1 MVDRPVVLRAQRVM
15 SLAKVSNLL
24 DEEGNYIE
32 NSVDRELPA
41 ELMTKLNYQGFESTE
56 IGHPEIQRV
65 APKVHVS
72 TGDNKVVDSVADVVK
87 ATVKDGMTISFHHH
101 FRNGDFVFNQVMRA
115 IIDAGIKDLTLA
127 PSSLTGVMNDM
138 VIEAIKAGTIT
149 NITSSGMR
157 GSLGDFVS
165 HGGLKNPVIFRSHGN
180 RARAIEHGDIKI
192 DVAFLG
198 VPNADRLG
206 NANGMAGKAVF
217 GSLGYALMD
226 AQYANQVVLLTDN
239 IVAYP
244 NTPASIKQ
252 TQVDYVV
259 QVDQVGDPDKIGSGA
274 TRFTKDP
281 KELKIAQ
288 TVNDVIVNSP
298 YFKNGFSFQTGSGGA
313 ALAVTRYLR
322 QAMLDNQIKASFAL
336 GGITKPTTDL
346 LEEGLVDKVMDVQ
359 DFDKGAAASMHANPN
374 QQEIDA
380 SWYADPDNKGAMVDQ
395 LDVAILSALEID
407 THFNV
412 NVMSGSDGVI
422 RGAIGGHQD
431 AATAKLTIISAPL
444 VRGRLATIVPEVTTV
459 VTPGDSIDVVVTEY
473 GIAINPRRQDLVKA
487 LSHVPG
493 VPVYTIEELQ
503 QLAEKKVGQPQPLE
517 FTDRTVAL
525 IEYRDGTIIDT
536 IKAVKD

>member
-1 MVDRPVVLRAQRVM
+1 MKNNV
-15 SLAKVSNLL
+15 N
-24 DEEGNYIE
+24 
-32 NSVDRELPA
+32 RELPDDVMA
-41 ELMTKLNYQGFESTE
+41 ALDYKPYETTN
-56 IGHPEIQRV
+56 IGNPDIQRV
-65 APKVHVS
+65 APSVHVQ
-72 TGDNKVVDSVADVVK
+72 TGDDKLVDSIEDVVK

-101 FRNGDFVFNQVMRA
+101 FRNGDFVFNKVMRV
-115 IIDAGIKDLTLA
+115 IIDAGIKNLTLA

-138 VIEAIKAGTIT
+138 VIEAIKAGTVT

-165 HGGLKNPVIFRSHGN
+165 HGNLKNPVIFRSHGD

-198 VPNADRLG
+198 VPNADKLG
-206 NANGMAGKAVF
+206 NANGMDGKAVF

-226 AQYANQVVLLTDN
+226 AQYADKVVLLTDN
-239 IVAYP
+239 LMPYP

-259 QVDQVGDPDKIGSGA
+259 QVDQVGDPEKIGSGA

-281 KELKIAQ
+281 KELKIAS

-298 YFKNGFSFQTGSGGA
+298 YFKDGFSFQTGSGGA

-322 QAMLDNQIKASFAL
+322 QAMLDNKIKASFAL

-346 LEEGLVDKVMDVQ
+346 LNEGLIDRVMDVQ
-359 DFDKGAAASMHANPN
+359 DFDKGAADSMHTNPK

-395 LDVAILSALEID
+395 LDVVILSALEID
-407 THFNV
+407 TKFNV
-412 NVMSGSDGVI
+412 NVMTGSDGVI
-422 RGAIGGHQD
+422 RGAVGGHQD

-444 VRGRLATIVPEVTTV
+444 VRGRIATIVPDVTTV

-473 GIAINPRRQDLVKA
+473 GIAINPKRKDLQESLGHLA
-487 LSHVPG
+487 G
-493 VPVYTIEELQ
+493 VPVYTIDELQ
-503 QLAEKKVGQPQPLE
+503 KMAAAKVGTPKPLE

-525 IEYRDGTIIDT
+525 VEYRDGSVIDA
-536 IKAVKD
+536 IHEVKD

>member
-1 MVDRPVVLRAQRVM
+1 M
-15 SLAKVSNLL
+15 K
-24 DEEGNYIE
+24 
-32 NSVDRELPA
+32 NSVNRDLPDD
-41 ELMTKLNYQGFESTE
+41 LMKDLDYNPFETTE
-56 IGHPEIQRV
+56 IGNPDIQRV
-65 APKVHVS
+65 APSVHVS
-72 TGDNKVVDSVADVVK
+72 TGDNKLVDSIKKVVAD
-87 ATVKDGMTISFHHH
+87 TVKDGMTISFHHH
-101 FRNGDFVFNQVMRA
+101 FRNGDFVFNEVMRE
-115 IIDAGIKDLTLA
+115 IIDAGIKNLTLA

-180 RARAIEHGDIKI
+180 RARSIEHGDIKI

-198 VPNADRLG
+198 VPNADELG
-206 NANGMAGKAVF
+206 NANGMTGNAVF

-226 AQYANQVVLLTDN
+226 AQYANKVVLLTDN
-239 IVAYP
+239 IVSYP

-259 QVDQVGDPDKIGSGA
+259 KVDKVGDPDKIGSGA

-281 KELKIAQ
+281 KELKIAS

-298 YFKNGFSFQTGSGGA
+298 YFKQGFSFQTGSGGA

-322 QAMLDNQIKASFAL
+322 QAMLDNKITASFAL

-346 LEEGLVDKVMDVQ
+346 LKEGLVDKVMDVQ
-359 DFDKGAAASMHANPN
+359 DFDKGAAESMHSNPN

-407 THFNV
+407 TKFNV

-431 AATAKLTIISAPL
+431 AGTAKLTIISAPL
-444 VRGRLATIVPEVTTV
+444 VRGRIATVVPDVTTV
-459 VTPGDSIDVVVTEY
+459 VTPGDSVDVLVTEY
-473 GIAINPRRQDLVKA
+473 GIAIDPRRKDLQA
-487 LSHVPG
+487 SLSNLPG
-493 VPVYTIEELQ
+493 VPVFTIEELQ
-503 QLAEKKVGQPQPLE
+503 QLAEKKVGTPKPLA

-536 IKAVKD
+536 IKEVKD

>member
-1 MVDRPVVLRAQRVM
+1 M
-15 SLAKVSNLL
+15 K
-24 DEEGNYIE
+24 
-32 NSVDRELPA
+32 NSVNRDLPDD
-41 ELMTKLNYQGFESTE
+41 LMKDLDYKPFETTE
-56 IGHPEIQRV
+56 IGNPDIQRV
-65 APKVHVS
+65 APLVHVS
-72 TGDNKVVDSVADVVK
+72 TGDNKLVDSIKQVVAD
-87 ATVKDGMTISFHHH
+87 TVKDGMTISFHHH
-101 FRNGDFVFNQVMRA
+101 FRNGDFVFNEVMRE
-115 IIDAGIKDLTLA
+115 IIDAGIKNLTLA

-180 RARAIEHGDIKI
+180 RARSIEHGDIKI

-198 VPNADRLG
+198 VPNADELG
-206 NANGMAGKAVF
+206 NANGMTGNAVF

-226 AQYANQVVLLTDN
+226 AQYANKVVLLTDN
-239 IVAYP
+239 IVSYP

-259 QVDQVGDPDKIGSGA
+259 KVDKVGDPDKIGSGA

-281 KELKIAQ
+281 KELKIAS

-298 YFKNGFSFQTGSGGA
+298 YFKQGFSFQTGSGGA

-322 QAMLDNQIKASFAL
+322 QAMLDNKITASFAL

-346 LEEGLVDKVMDVQ
+346 LKEGLVDKVMDVQ
-359 DFDKGAAASMHANPN
+359 DFDKGAAESMHSNPN
-374 QQEIDA
+374 QQEINA

-407 THFNV
+407 TKFNV

-431 AATAKLTIISAPL
+431 AGTAKLTIISAPL
-444 VRGRLATIVPEVTTV
+444 VRGRIATVVPDVTTV
-459 VTPGDSIDVVVTEY
+459 VTPGDSVDVLVTEY
-473 GIAINPRRQDLVKA
+473 GIAINPKRKDLQA
-487 LSHVPG
+487 SLSNLPG
-493 VPVYTIEELQ
+493 VPVFTIEELQ
-503 QLAEKKVGQPQPLE
+503 QLAEKKVGTPKPLA

-536 IKAVKD
+536 IKEVKD